1 MANEIRVTAGL
12 TCTNGLLKLDFP
24 QKSIQV
30 TQATGEAGLTT
41 WEVGTSEEDFSFG
54 DVVPGYVVM
63 YNMDS
68 TNYVDWGMSDGGT
81 MKAIGRLKAGGI
93 ALFEIKASATLRAQA
108 NTAACKVQ
116 IGFWNV

>member
-1 MANEIRVTAGL
+1 
-12 TCTNGLLKLDFP
+12 
-24 QKSIQV
+24 
-30 TQATGEAGLTT
+30 
-41 WEVGTSEEDFSFG
+41 
-54 DVVPGYVVM
+54 
-63 YNMDS
+63 
-68 TNYVDWGMSDGGT
+68 